1 MLKKGMKNINLSKN
15 KLLNRLNNK
24 IFLYILSILAFLFLM
39 QKILDKKHLD
49 IIIFLVLSILIF
61 VVFTKN
67 MIYVLGISLLVS
79 YLFSMLKKSNK
90 EGLKP
95 SIKKNRKNRDMEDE
109 RYEDEDEY
117 EEEELD
123 MDDNE
128 DEYENEDEDETTE
141 ELTQLKPAL
150 IDNIPS
156 KKKMKSLNTKQD
168 QMEAAYNN
176 LDNIIGTKNVRSMT
190 SNTKDL
196 MSKQKELMNGLK
208 DITPVLDQAVNIMN
222 KFDFSK
228 LGLTQN

>member
-1 MLKKGMKNINLSKN
+1 MKNLNLSKN

-24 IFLYILSILAFLFLM
+24 VFLYILSILAFLFLM
-39 QKILDKKHLD
+39 QKILNKKHLD
-49 IIIFLVLSILIF
+49 IIIFIVLCILIF
-61 VVFTKN
+61 LVFTKN
-67 MIYVLGISLLVS
+67 MIYVLGIALLGS
-79 YLFSMLKKSNK
+79 YVFSMLKNSNK

-95 SIKKNRKNRDMEDE
+95 SIKKNKKNKDIEDE
-109 RYEDEDEY
+109 V
-117 EEEELD
+117 EENEELD
-123 MDDNE
+123 MDYDV
-128 DEYENEDEDETTE
+128 DEEEEGEREEEEIEDETKE

-176 LDNIIGTKNVRSMT
+176 LDNIMGTKNIRSMT

-196 MSKQKELMNGLK
+196 MAKQKELMSGLK
-208 DITPVLDQAVNIMN
+208 EITPVLDQAVNIMN

-228 LGLTQN
+228 LGLGKN

>member
-1 MLKKGMKNINLSKN
+1 MLKKGMKNLNLSKN

-24 IFLYILSILAFLFLM
+24 VFLYILSILAFLFLM
-39 QKILDKKHLD
+39 QKILNKKHLD

-67 MIYVLGISLLVS
+67 MIYVLGIALLVT
-79 YLFSMLKKSNK
+79 YVFSMLKNSNK

-95 SIKKNRKNRDMEDE
+95 SIKKNKKNKDMENE
-109 RYEDEDEY
+109 V
-117 EEEELD
+117 EENEELD
-123 MDDNE
+123 MENDVDEE
-128 DEYENEDEDETTE
+128 DVEEEEEEMEDETRE

-176 LDNIIGTKNVRSMT
+176 LDNIMGTKNIRSMT

-196 MSKQKELMNGLK
+196 MAKQKELMSGLK
-208 DITPVLDQAVNIMN
+208 EITPVLDQAVNIMN

-228 LGLTQN
+228 LGLGKN

>member
-1 MLKKGMKNINLSKN
+1 
-15 KLLNRLNNK
+15 
-24 IFLYILSILAFLFLM
+24 
-39 QKILDKKHLD
+39 
-49 IIIFLVLSILIF
+49 
-61 VVFTKN
+61 
-67 MIYVLGISLLVS
+67 
-79 YLFSMLKKSNK
+79 MLKKSNI
-90 EGLKP
+90 EGL
-95 SIKKNRKNRDMEDE
+95 NEDMDHEVDE
-109 RYEDEDEY
+109 QEEDEDEDEDEVY

-123 MDDNE
+123 MDNNE
-128 DEYENEDEDETTE
+128 DTKE